1 MIKDGNDF
9 IEFDQTTANKVLST
23 KLPRDLIVQNDIVTS
38 VQNNDI
44 RGKDKKEIK
53 RIIQQ
58 LKNDDPMFIEVLKS
72 GFDPEWLDPKI
83 KVRT

>member
-1 MIKDGNDF
+1 MAHIG
-9 IEFDQTTANKVLST
+9 V
-23 KLPRDLIVQNDIVTS
+23 VM
-38 VQNNDI
+38 
-44 RGKDKKEIK
+44 K